1 MNLKKGN
8 HLLLSTD
15 CFSLPG
21 VLFCIDVIALTLGT
35 ALTNAHLAMRYY
47 FLALFSL
54 LLVSLP
60 LVSPLLAQDSND
72 FDFDSMGEGPYDRLV
87 IRGATMIEGSGAP
100 PVGPVDIVIENDRIV
115 EIRGVG
121 NPGLPIDP
129 ARRPSPGTREI
140 DAQGM
145 FVLPGFIDM
154 HGHPHTIDSGQGVPL
169 EYVTKLWMAHGIT
182 TTRVV
187 GAKGV
192 DWILELQRLSNEN
205 RVTAPRIYAYP
216 VFGQGSQKP
225 IVTPEDAREWVRWVK
240 NKGAQGIKF
249 FGAAPEIMTAAL
261 EEAVVQ
267 GLRATEHHA
276 QLDVTRM
283 NVLRTASL
291 GLTSMEHWYG
301 LPEALFEDKII
312 QHYPLDYNYA
322 NEADRFGE
330 AGRLWKQAAEPFSPH
345 WNAVMDSLLAM
356 DFTIDPTFIAYLAS
370 RDLMRQSRNDWH
382 AIYTMPALWD
392 YYRPSRNA
400 HGSYW
405 FYWTTENE
413 MDWKENFDL
422 WFTFINEYKNR
433 GGRVTL
439 GSDSGYIYNLYGFG
453 YIQEMENMREAGF
466 HPLEVIRSATIM
478 GAEALGAD
486 QDIGTIQVGKKAD
499 LVIVPENPLQN
510 LKVLYGT
517 GWWRLN
523 DETNEVDRVGGV
535 KYTIK
540 DGIIFDARELLADV
554 RAMVEAQ
561 KAERGIPAGP
571 MPMKI
576 ETVDTLTPGGHD

>member
-1 MNLKKGN
+1 MRNFFLTV
-8 HLLLSTD
+8 LLFL
-15 CFSLPG
+15 
-21 VLFCIDVIALTLGT
+21 
-35 ALTNAHLAMRYY
+35 LA
-47 FLALFSL
+47 
-54 LLVSLP
+54 
-60 LVSPLLAQDSND
+60 SPSLAQDYSD
-72 FDFDSMGEGPYDRLV
+72 FQIGSDGEGPFDRLV

-100 PVGPVDIVIENDRIV
+100 PVGPVDIVIENNRIV
-115 EIRGVG
+115 EIRNVG

-129 ARRPSPGTREI
+129 ARRPAAGTREI
-140 DAQGM
+140 DAHGM
-145 FVLPGFIDM
+145 YVLPGFIDM
-154 HGHPHTIDSGQGVPL
+154 NGHPHTIDSGQGVPL
-169 EYVTKLWMAHGIT
+169 EYVLKLWLAHGIT

-192 DWILELQRLSNEN
+192 EWILELQKRSAEN
-205 RVTAPRIYAYP
+205 TTTSPRIFAYP
-216 VFGQGSQKP
+216 TFGQGFGRP

-240 NKGAQGIKF
+240 SKGADGVKL
-249 FGAAPEIMTAAL
+249 FGAAPEIMTATL
-261 EEAVVQ
+261 DEVTKQ
-267 GLRATEHHA
+267 GLKATEHHA

-301 LPEALFEDKII
+301 LPEALFEDKVI

-322 NEADRFGE
+322 NEADRFSE
-330 AGRLWKQAAEPFSPH
+330 AGRLWKQAAKPFSPH

-392 YYRPSRNA
+392 YYRPSRDA

-422 WFTFINEYKNR
+422 WFTFVNEYKNR

-486 QDIGTIQVGKKAD
+486 KEIGTIQVGKMAD

-517 GWWRLN
+517 GWIRLN
-523 DETNEVDRVGGV
+523 DDTREVERIGGV

-540 DGIIFDARELLADV
+540 GGVVFDARALLQDV
-554 RAMVEAQ
+554 RDMVEAQ
-561 KAERGIPAGP
+561 KADRGLPAGP

-576 ETVDTLTPGGHD
+576 ETVDELTPERRN